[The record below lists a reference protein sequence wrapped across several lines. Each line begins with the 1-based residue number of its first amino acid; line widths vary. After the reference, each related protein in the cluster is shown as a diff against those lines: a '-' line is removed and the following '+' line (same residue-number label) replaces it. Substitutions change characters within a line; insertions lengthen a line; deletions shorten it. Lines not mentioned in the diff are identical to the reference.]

1 MSREKK
7 AIEAVNGKVKLFAVI
22 CSILLLLLAVRL
34 IVIVVN
40 KGDDYQRRIL
50 MQQSY
55 SSTVLPCRRGDI
67 YDANGIKLASSEK
80 VYTLVIDAAVMNTE
94 LSGEKKYL
102 QPTLDLLGQTFS
114 QLDMVEIT
122 NYVKNNAESRWYVPK
137 TTKRMSYNDVK
148 SFMEAQEKK
157 GSLIKGVWFEED
169 YKRIYPS
176 GSLAADVI
184 GFTTTDSQGQ
194 YGLEEY
200 YDSMLNGVKGREYGY
215 LNDDLNL
222 ERTVKSPV
230 DGYNLHST
238 IDVNLQTIVEK
249 YLNRFME
256 QNKDAY
262 HIGNGAENVGCIIQ
276 NVHTGEI
283 LAMASAPTFDLN
295 SSRDGQSLLGSMMV
309 EKYDKENGYYEI
321 KKNGTV
327 ITQEVLDSMTEE
339 QLNLNLA
346 YLWKNF
352 CINSTYE
359 PGSVAKPFTVAMAL
373 EKGTITPSSTFECHG
388 ALEIGGFPIK
398 CHNRNDGTVTLEK
411 AVAKSCNVAMMKIAQ
426 TMGSNIFCEYQQIF
440 NFGLKT
446 NIDLVGEAR
455 TNQFVYTADK
465 MGPTDLATNSFGQ
478 NFNCT
483 MIQAITAFSSLING
497 GYYYEPHMVSKITN
511 ASGAVVEKIEPRV
524 LKQTVSEE
532 TSALIRQYCTAVVDY
547 GTGKTAR
554 PAGYMIGGKTGTAET
569 IDQNTHKRSKDE
581 YVVSFMGFAPADD
594 PQIAIYVV
602 VDRANAA
609 RQDDAKYAT
618 RIVRS
623 ILMEALPYLQIY
635 MTEELS
641 ESEKKELEELQL
653 EITTEYKPEDSVETP
668 THSSE
673 VVYEEGN
680 KPLWLSFPVDP
691 NTGYRVDPATGYM
704 YDAQEGF
711 LIEGSESVLGVE
723 GPVNPD
729 LSQNEQRD

>member
-1 MSREKK
+1 M
-7 AIEAVNGKVKLFAVI
+7 KLFAVL
-22 CSILLLLLAVRL
+22 CSVFLLILVVRL
-34 IVIVVN
+34 IVIVEKN
-40 KGDDYQRRIL
+40 GDNYQRHIL

-55 SSTVLPCRRGDI
+55 SSKVLPCRRGDI

-80 VYTLVIDAAVMNTE
+80 IYTLVIDASVMNTE
-94 LSGEKKYL
+94 YSGKKKFL
-102 QPTLDLLGQTFS
+102 QPTLDKLGEEFP
-114 QLDMVEIT
+114 QLDMAEIT
-122 NYVKNNAESRWYVPK
+122 KYVKNNVNSKWYVPK
-137 TTKRMSYNDVK
+137 QTKRMTYDQVK
-148 SFMEAQEKK
+148 AFLDAQNEED
-157 GSLIKGVWFEED
+157 SLIKGVWFEED
-169 YKRIYPS
+169 YKRVYPG
-176 GSLAADVI
+176 GSLAADTI
-184 GFTTTDSQGQ
+184 GFTTIDNQGQ

-200 YDSMLNGVKGREYGY
+200 YDSILNGIKGREYGY
-215 LNDDLNL
+215 LNDNLNL

-238 IDVNLQTIVEK
+238 IDVNIQTIVEK
-249 YLNRFME
+249 YLNRFLE
-256 QNKDAY
+256 ENRDSY
-262 HIGNGAENVGCIIQ
+262 RTGNGAENVGCIVQ

-295 SSRDGQSLLGSMMV
+295 DTRNEDRLLGSMMV

-321 KKNGTV
+321 KKNGIV
-327 ITQEVLDSMTEE
+327 ITRDVLDNMTDD
-339 QLNLNLA
+339 QVKLNLE

-352 CINSTYE
+352 CITNTYE

-388 ALEIGGFPIK
+388 SLEIGGFTIK

-426 TMGSNIFCEYQQIF
+426 TMGSKTFCDYQQVF

-446 NIDLVGEAR
+446 NVDLAGEAR
-455 TNQFVYTADK
+455 TNQFVYSADK

-483 MIQAITAFSSLING
+483 MVQMITAFSSLING
-497 GYYYEPHMVSKITN
+497 GYYYEPHLVNKITN
-511 ASGAVVEKIEPRV
+511 ASGAIVEKIEPRV
-524 LKQTVSEE
+524 LKQTISEE
-532 TSALIRQYCTAVVDY
+532 TSELIRQYCTAVVEY

-569 IDQNTHKRSKDE
+569 IDQDTHKRSKDE
-581 YVVSFMGFAPADD
+581 YVVSFMGFAPAED

-609 RQDDAKYAT
+609 RQDDAKFAT

-623 ILMEALPYLQIY
+623 VLMEALPYLQIY
-635 MTEELS
+635 MTEELTDA
-641 ESEKKELEELQL
+641 EIQELKNLQL
-653 EITTEYKPEDSVETP
+653 EITTEYKPEDSGLQQPSHDT
-668 THSSE
+668 E
-673 VVYEEGN
+673 VYYEEGN
-680 KPLWLSFPVDP
+680 KPIWLSFPIDP
-691 NTGYRVDPATGYM
+691 ATGYRVDPATGYK

-711 LIEGSESVLGVE
+711 LVEGNESVLGVE
-723 GPVNPD
+723 GPVNPE
-729 LSQNEQRD
+729 LNQ

>member
-1 MSREKK
+1 MRKEKK
-7 AIEAVNGKVKLFAVI
+7 SIKSVNNKVKLFAII
-22 CSILLLLLAVRL
+22 CTILMLLLAVRL
-34 IVIVVN
+34 IVIVVKN
-40 KGDDYQRRIL
+40 GDNYQRHIL

-94 LSGEKKYL
+94 LSKEKKYL
-102 QPTLDLLGQTFS
+102 QPTLDLLGQTFK

-122 NYVKNNAESRWYVPK
+122 NYVKNNPASRWYVPK
-137 TTKRMSYNDVK
+137 TTKRMSYDEVK
-148 SFMEAQEKK
+148 SFMEAQNEKD
-157 GSLIKGVWFEED
+157 SLIKGVWFEED
-169 YKRIYPS
+169 YRRIYPG

-200 YDSMLNGVKGREYGY
+200 YDDILNGVKGREYGY

-249 YLNRFME
+249 YLSRFME
-256 QNKDAY
+256 QNKDACRT
-262 HIGNGAENVGCIIQ
+262 GNGAENIGCIIQ
-276 NVHTGEI
+276 NVNTGEI

-295 SSRDGQSLLGSMMV
+295 NSRDGQSLLGSMMV

-327 ITQEVLDSMTEE
+327 ITQDVLNSMTED

-352 CINSTYE
+352 CINNTYE

-388 ALEIGGFPIK
+388 SLEIGGFTIK

-426 TMGSNIFCEYQQIF
+426 TMGSKIFCDYQQVF

-455 TNQFVYTADK
+455 TNQFVYSADT

-483 MIQAITAFSSLING
+483 MIQAITGFSSLING

-524 LKQTVSEE
+524 LKQTISEE
-532 TSALIRQYCTAVVDY
+532 TSELIRQYCTAVVEY

-602 VDRANAA
+602 VDRANAP

-635 MTEELS
+635 MTEDLT
-641 ESEKKELEELQL
+641 ESEIKELQELQL
-653 EITTEYKPEDSVETP
+653 EITTEHRPDDSETVDTP
-668 THSSE
+668 HTSE
-673 VVYEEGN
+673 VEYEEGN
-680 KPLWLSFPVDP
+680 KPVWLSFPVDP
-691 NTGYRVDPATGYM
+691 NTGYRVDPVTGYK

-711 LIEGSESVLGVE
+711 LVEGNEAVMGVE
-723 GPVNPD
+723 GPVNPS
-729 LSQNEQRD
+729 LSQ

>member
-1 MSREKK
+1 MRKEKK
-7 AIEAVNGKVKLFAVI
+7 SIKTVNSKVKLFAI
-22 CSILLLLLAVRL
+22 LCTILLLLLAVRL
-34 IVIVVN
+34 IVIVVKN
-40 KGDDYQRRIL
+40 GDNYQRHIL

-94 LSGEKKYL
+94 LSNEKKYL
-102 QPTLDLLGQTFS
+102 QPTLDLLGQTFK

-122 NYVKNNAESRWYVPK
+122 NHVKNNTKSRWYVPK
-137 TTKRMSYNDVK
+137 STKRMSYDEVK
-148 SFMEAQEKK
+148 SFMEAQNEKD
-157 GSLIKGVWFEED
+157 SLIKGVWFEED
-169 YKRIYPS
+169 YRRIYP
-176 GSLAADVI
+176 GGTLAADVI

-200 YDSMLNGVKGREYGY
+200 YDNILNGVKGREYGY

-238 IDVNLQTIVEK
+238 IDVNLQSIVEK
-249 YLNRFME
+249 YLSRFME

-262 HIGNGAENVGCIIQ
+262 RAGNGAENVGCIIQ
-276 NVHTGEI
+276 NVNTGEI

-295 SSRDGQSLLGSMMV
+295 NTRDGQSLLGSMMV

-327 ITQEVLDSMTEE
+327 ITQDVLNSMTED

-352 CINSTYE
+352 CINNTYE

-388 ALEIGGFPIK
+388 SLEIGGFTIK

-426 TMGSNIFCEYQQIF
+426 TMGSKIFCDYQQVF

-455 TNQFVYTADK
+455 TNQFVYSADS

-478 NFNCT
+478 NFNVT
-483 MIQAITAFSSLING
+483 MIQMITAYSSLING
-497 GYYYEPHMVSKITN
+497 GYYYEPHLVSKITDTN
-511 ASGAVVEKIEPRV
+511 GATIKVIEPRV
-524 LKQTVSEE
+524 LKQTISES
-532 TSALIRQYCTAVVDY
+532 TSEYIRQYCRAVVEY

-569 IDQNTHKRSKDE
+569 IDQNTHKRSPDE
-581 YVVSFMGFAPADD
+581 YVVSFMGFAPVDD

-602 VDRANAA
+602 VDRANAT

-618 RIVRS
+618 RIVRGVLTE
-623 ILMEALPYLQIY
+623 ILPYLQIF

-641 ESEKKELEELQL
+641 DAERKELEAMQL
-653 EITTEYKPEDSVETP
+653 EITTQYAQKTEADKNLLDSQPPITTENGTA
-668 THSSE
+668 
-673 VVYEEGN
+673 
-680 KPLWLSFPVDP
+680 PLWMSFPIDP
-691 NTGYRVDPATGYM
+691 ATGYRVDPATGYK
-704 YDAQEGF
+704 YDPQEGF
-711 LIEGSESVLGVE
+711 LIEGSEGVMGTE
-723 GPVNPD
+723 GPVNPN
-729 LSQNEQRD
+729 LH

>member
-1 MSREKK
+1 MRKEKK
-7 AIEAVNGKVKLFAVI
+7 SIKTVNSKVKLFAI
-22 CSILLLLLAVRL
+22 LCTILLLLLAVRL
-34 IVIVVN
+34 IVIVVKN
-40 KGDDYQRRIL
+40 GDNYQRHIL

-94 LSGEKKYL
+94 LSNEKKYL
-102 QPTLDLLGQTFS
+102 QPTLDLLGQTFK

-122 NYVKNNAESRWYVPK
+122 NHVKNNTKSRWYVPK
-137 TTKRMSYNDVK
+137 STKRMSYDEVK
-148 SFMEAQEKK
+148 SFMEAQNEKD
-157 GSLIKGVWFEED
+157 SLIKGVWFEED
-169 YKRIYPS
+169 YRRIYP
-176 GSLAADVI
+176 GGTLAADVI

-200 YDSMLNGVKGREYGY
+200 YDDILNGVKGREYGY

-238 IDVNLQTIVEK
+238 IDVNLQSIVEK
-249 YLNRFME
+249 YLSRFME

-262 HIGNGAENVGCIIQ
+262 RAGNGAENVGCIIQ
-276 NVHTGEI
+276 NVNTGEI

-295 SSRDGQSLLGSMMV
+295 NTRDGQSLLGSMMV

-327 ITQEVLDSMTEE
+327 ITQDVLNSMTED

-352 CINSTYE
+352 CINNTYE

-388 ALEIGGFPIK
+388 SLEIGGFTIK

-426 TMGSNIFCEYQQIF
+426 TMGSKIFCDYQQVF

-455 TNQFVYTADK
+455 TNQFVYSADT

-483 MIQAITAFSSLING
+483 MIQAITGFSSLING

-524 LKQTVSEE
+524 LKQTISEE
-532 TSALIRQYCTAVVDY
+532 TSELIRQYCTAVVEY

-602 VDRANAA
+602 VDRANAP

-635 MTEELS
+635 MTEDLT
-641 ESEKKELEELQL
+641 ESEIKELQELQL
-653 EITTEYKPEDSVETP
+653 EITTEHKPDDSETVDTP
-668 THSSE
+668 HTSE
-673 VVYEEGN
+673 VEYEEGN
-680 KPLWLSFPVDP
+680 KPVWLSFPVDP
-691 NTGYRVDPATGYM
+691 NTGYRVDPVTGYK

-711 LIEGSESVLGVE
+711 LVEGNEAVMGVE
-723 GPVNPD
+723 GPVNPS
-729 LSQNEQRD
+729 LSQ

>member
-1 MSREKK
+1 MRKEKK
-7 AIEAVNGKVKLFAVI
+7 SIKSVNNKVKLFAII
-22 CSILLLLLAVRL
+22 CTILMLLLAVRL
-34 IVIVVN
+34 IVIVVKN
-40 KGDDYQRRIL
+40 GDNYQRHIL

-94 LSGEKKYL
+94 LSKEKKYL
-102 QPTLDLLGQTFS
+102 QPTLDLLGQTFK

-122 NYVKNNAESRWYVPK
+122 NYVKNNPASRWYVPK
-137 TTKRMSYNDVK
+137 TTKRMSYDEVK
-148 SFMEAQEKK
+148 SFMEAQNEKD
-157 GSLIKGVWFEED
+157 SLIKGVWFEED
-169 YKRIYPS
+169 YRRIYPG

-200 YDSMLNGVKGREYGY
+200 YDDILNGVKGREYGY

-249 YLNRFME
+249 YLSRFME

-262 HIGNGAENVGCIIQ
+262 RIGNGAENIGCIIQ
-276 NVHTGEI
+276 NVNTGEI

-295 SSRDGQSLLGSMMV
+295 NSRDGQSLLGSMMV

-327 ITQEVLDSMTEE
+327 ITQDVLNSMTED

-352 CINSTYE
+352 CINNTYE

-388 ALEIGGFPIK
+388 SLEIGGFTIK

-426 TMGSNIFCEYQQIF
+426 TMGSKIFCDYQQVF

-455 TNQFVYTADK
+455 TNQFVYSADT

-483 MIQAITAFSSLING
+483 MIQAITGFSSLING

-524 LKQTVSEE
+524 LKQTISEE
-532 TSALIRQYCTAVVDY
+532 TSELIRQYCTAVVEY

-602 VDRANAA
+602 VDRANAP

-635 MTEELS
+635 MTEDLT
-641 ESEKKELEELQL
+641 ESEIKELQELHL
-653 EITTEYKPEDSVETP
+653 EITTEHKPDDSETVDTP
-668 THSSE
+668 HTSE
-673 VVYEEGN
+673 VEYEEGN
-680 KPLWLSFPVDP
+680 KPVWLSFPVDP
-691 NTGYRVDPATGYM
+691 NTGYRVDPVTGYK

-711 LIEGSESVLGVE
+711 LVEGNEAVMGVE
-723 GPVNPD
+723 GPVNPS
-729 LSQNEQRD
+729 LSQ

>member
-1 MSREKK
+1 MRKEKK
-7 AIEAVNGKVKLFAVI
+7 SIKSVNNKVKLFAII
-22 CSILLLLLAVRL
+22 CTILMLLLAVRL
-34 IVIVVN
+34 IVIVVKN
-40 KGDDYQRRIL
+40 GDNYQRHIL

-94 LSGEKKYL
+94 LSKEKKYL
-102 QPTLDLLGQTFS
+102 QPTLDLLGQTFK

-122 NYVKNNAESRWYVPK
+122 NYVKNNPTSRWYVPK
-137 TTKRMSYNDVK
+137 TTKRMSYDEVK
-148 SFMEAQEKK
+148 PFMEAQNEKD
-157 GSLIKGVWFEED
+157 SLIKGVWFEED
-169 YKRIYPS
+169 YRRIYPG

-200 YDSMLNGVKGREYGY
+200 YDDILNGVKGREYGY

-249 YLNRFME
+249 YLSRFME

-262 HIGNGAENVGCIIQ
+262 RTGNGAENIGCIIQ
-276 NVHTGEI
+276 NVNTGEI

-295 SSRDGQSLLGSMMV
+295 NSRDGQSLLGSMMV

-327 ITQEVLDSMTEE
+327 ITQDVLNSMTED

-352 CINSTYE
+352 CINNTYE

-388 ALEIGGFPIK
+388 SLEIGGFTIK

-426 TMGSNIFCEYQQIF
+426 TMGSKIFCDYQQVF

-455 TNQFVYTADK
+455 TNQFVYSADT

-483 MIQAITAFSSLING
+483 MIQAITGFSSLING

-524 LKQTVSEE
+524 LKQTISEE
-532 TSALIRQYCTAVVDY
+532 TSELIRQYCTAVVEY

-554 PAGYMIGGKTGTAET
+554 TAGYMIGGKTGTAET

-602 VDRANAA
+602 VDRANAP

-635 MTEELS
+635 MTEDLT
-641 ESEKKELEELQL
+641 ESEIKELQELHL
-653 EITTEYKPEDSVETP
+653 EITTEHKPDDSETVDTP
-668 THSSE
+668 HTSE
-673 VVYEEGN
+673 VEYEEGN
-680 KPLWLSFPVDP
+680 KPVWLSFPVDP
-691 NTGYRVDPATGYM
+691 NTGYRVDPVTGYK

-711 LIEGSESVLGVE
+711 LVEGNEAVMGVE
-723 GPVNPD
+723 GPVNPS
-729 LSQNEQRD
+729 LSQ

>member
-1 MSREKK
+1 MRKEKK
-7 AIEAVNGKVKLFAVI
+7 STKSVNNKVKLFAII
-22 CSILLLLLAVRL
+22 CTILMLLLAVRL
-34 IVIVVN
+34 IVIVVKN
-40 KGDDYQRRIL
+40 GDNYQRHIL

-94 LSGEKKYL
+94 LSNEKKYL
-102 QPTLDLLGQTFS
+102 QPTLDLLGQTFK

-122 NYVKNNAESRWYVPK
+122 NYVKNNPTSRWYVPK
-137 TTKRMSYNDVK
+137 TTKRMSYDEVK
-148 SFMEAQEKK
+148 SFMEAQNEKN
-157 GSLIKGVWFEED
+157 SLIKGVWFEED
-169 YKRIYPS
+169 YKRIYPG

-184 GFTTTDSQGQ
+184 GFTTIDSQGQ

-200 YDSMLNGVKGREYGY
+200 YDDILNGVKGREYGY

-249 YLNRFME
+249 YINRFME
-256 QNKDAY
+256 QNRDAY
-262 HIGNGAENVGCIIQ
+262 HTGNGAENIGCIIQ
-276 NVHTGEI
+276 DVNTGEI
-283 LAMASAPTFDLN
+283 RAMASAPTFDLN
-295 SSRDGQSLLGSMMV
+295 NTRDGQSLLGSMMV

-327 ITQEVLDSMTEE
+327 ITQDVLNSMTED

-352 CINSTYE
+352 CINNTYE

-388 ALEIGGFPIK
+388 SLEIGGFTIK

-426 TMGSNIFCEYQQIF
+426 TMGSKIFCDYQQVF

-455 TNQFVYTADK
+455 TNQFVYSADT

-483 MIQAITAFSSLING
+483 MIQAITGFSSLING

-524 LKQTVSEE
+524 LKQTISEE
-532 TSALIRQYCTAVVDY
+532 TSALIRQYCTAVVEY

-609 RQDDAKYAT
+609 KQDDAKYAT

-635 MTEELS
+635 MTEDLS
-641 ESEKKELEELQL
+641 ESEIKELQDLQL
-653 EITTEYKPEDSVETP
+653 EITTEHKPEDSETVDTP
-668 THSSE
+668 HTSE
-673 VVYEEGN
+673 VEYEEGN
-680 KPLWLSFPVDP
+680 KPVWLSFPVDP
-691 NTGYRVDPATGYM
+691 NTGYRVDPVTGYK

-711 LIEGSESVLGVE
+711 LVEGNEAVLGVE
-723 GPVNPD
+723 GPVNPG
-729 LSQNEQRD
+729 LSQ

>member
-1 MSREKK
+1 MRKEKK
-7 AIEAVNGKVKLFAVI
+7 SIKTVNSKVKLFAI
-22 CSILLLLLAVRL
+22 LCTILLLLLAVRL
-34 IVIVVN
+34 IVIVVKN
-40 KGDDYQRRIL
+40 GDNYQRHIL

-94 LSGEKKYL
+94 LSNEKKYL
-102 QPTLDLLGQTFS
+102 QPTLDLLGQTFK

-122 NYVKNNAESRWYVPK
+122 NHVKNNTKSRWYVPK
-137 TTKRMSYNDVK
+137 STKRMSYDEVK
-148 SFMEAQEKK
+148 SFMEAQNEKD
-157 GSLIKGVWFEED
+157 SLIKGVWFEED
-169 YKRIYPS
+169 YRRIYP
-176 GSLAADVI
+176 GGTLAADVI

-200 YDSMLNGVKGREYGY
+200 YDNILNGVKGREYGY

-238 IDVNLQTIVEK
+238 IDVNLQSIVEK
-249 YLNRFME
+249 YLSRFME

-262 HIGNGAENVGCIIQ
+262 RAGNGAENVGCIIQ
-276 NVHTGEI
+276 NVNTGEI

-295 SSRDGQSLLGSMMV
+295 NTRDGQSLLGSMMV

-327 ITQEVLDSMTEE
+327 ITQDVLNSMTED

-352 CINSTYE
+352 CINNTYE

-388 ALEIGGFPIK
+388 SLEIGGFTIK

-426 TMGSNIFCEYQQIF
+426 TMGSKIFCDYQQVF

-455 TNQFVYTADK
+455 TNQFVYSADS

-483 MIQAITAFSSLING
+483 MIQAITGFSSLING

-524 LKQTVSEE
+524 LKQTISEE
-532 TSALIRQYCTAVVDY
+532 TSELIRQYCTAVVEY

-602 VDRANAA
+602 VDRANAP
-609 RQDDAKYAT
+609 RQDDAKFAT

-635 MTEELS
+635 MTEDLT
-641 ESEKKELEELQL
+641 ESEIKELQELQL
-653 EITTEYKPEDSVETP
+653 EITTEHKPDDSETVDTP
-668 THSSE
+668 HTSE
-673 VVYEEGN
+673 VEYEEGN
-680 KPLWLSFPVDP
+680 KPVWLSFPVDP
-691 NTGYRVDPATGYM
+691 NTGYRVDPVTGYK

-711 LIEGSESVLGVE
+711 LVEGNEAVMGVE
-723 GPVNPD
+723 GPVNPS
-729 LSQNEQRD
+729 LSQ